1 MIHHNC
7 PLEYV
12 DINCSI
18 NEGIGIIKYNCVF
31 INKNEQIINPIHYM
45 SLDNNVS
52 VNKVQMHIGEK
63 IFESIIREKNK
74 AKIEYIKAVDEGK
87 RTCLFEKISTNEY
100 KLMIGNVEPN
110 IRVNIII
117 IYTVILES
125 SNTSAY
131 KLVFPTNIAIK
142 YSTDTDNISDQ
153 IYINEI
159 SDIKYTNVINYDYKF
174 NIDWKCINDIEN
186 IYVNNENTIITHISK
201 NYVNIKSI
209 NSINYTDGD
218 FIINVKTNNKPTIYY
233 QDDETNTYAISSL
246 LINLNT
252 SVQNNKNYTLMIDC
266 SGSMYS
272 QFGKNSKMK
281 TAIDSVLIFLSRLK
295 DSDYFNLV
303 YFNSSFTSLWNF
315 PVIAN
320 KQNIDIC
327 INTINKLEANGG
339 TELFECINNAILNNF
354 ESNFKIKVETDFA
367 HEKLENIIILL
378 TDGQICNKNKLFNNI
393 VEKYKLFEK
402 FSHTKAD
409 IKADISDE
417 QYANLPKTGLR
428 IFTIGI
434 GNDVDRHL
442 VKEIAYI
449 TGGFYTCIADDIG
462 KSFKLNNIINY
473 ICDTINNN
481 YYKNCSV
488 IYEDKVLSNQ
498 IDIVYPNKTYNFV
511 FKISS
516 GEFVNIKNNLF
527 LQCYCPKTNIIK
539 KIAIKP
545 ETIIPNNIV
554 KQLYHNVE
562 IIILEH
568 KLNYADN
575 QNYLNKSNLIID
587 EIIKISMDNSI
598 MSKYTSFIIIDNTEY
613 TVDLTNK
620 SVDVIVSHFNET
632 YSNNNE
638 IQNIFGNTYDYD
650 NECDYLEGGMNMF
663 GGGSYRCPGTHTIY
677 YKIKTDI
684 DLNEIILHNYFCDEY
699 TNFIMQNNL
708 CYEFEKELLSD
719 VDKLNISIHM
729 YYNTIIFAKLYEKNI
744 YEHIQQKILQYLIQ
758 NFSLTPL
765 SFFRIVKIYD
775 KYITKLKTNN
785 LRSKQVACDGSCKNN
800 ITDY

>member
-31 INKNEQIINPIHYM
+31 INKNEQVINPIHYM
-45 SLDNNVS
+45 SLDNNVTI
-52 VNKVQMHIGEK
+52 NKVQMHIGEK

-74 AKIEYIKAVDEGK
+74 AKTEYMKAVDEGK
-87 RTCLFEKISTNEY
+87 RACLFEKISTNEY
-100 KLMIGNVEPN
+100 KLMVGNVEPN
-110 IRVNIII
+110 IQVNIII

-153 IYINEI
+153 IYIGEI
-159 SDIKYTNVINYDYKF
+159 SNMKYTNIITYDYRF
-174 NIDWKCINDIEN
+174 NIDWKCINNIEN
-186 IYVNNENTIITHISK
+186 VHINNENTVITHISK
-201 NYVNIKSI
+201 NHVNIKS
-209 NSINYTDGD
+209 NDSINYTDGD
-218 FIINVKTNNKPTIYY
+218 FVVNVKTNNKPTIYY
-233 QDDETNTYAISSL
+233 QDDGVNTYAISSL
-246 LINLNT
+246 LINIST

-281 TAIDSVLIFLSRLK
+281 TAIDSALIFLSRLK
-295 DSDYFNLV
+295 ESDYFNLV
-303 YFNSSFTSLWNF
+303 YFNSNFTPLWNF

-320 KQNIDIC
+320 KQNIDTC
-327 INTINKLEANGG
+327 INFINKLEANGG
-339 TELFECINNAILNNF
+339 TELLESMSCAILNNF
-354 ESNFKIKVETDFA
+354 ESKSIIKVQTNFE

-378 TDGQICNKNKLFNNI
+378 TDGQICNKNKLFNSI
-393 VEKYKLFEK
+393 TEKYKLFEK
-402 FSHTKAD
+402 FSHTKAN
-409 IKADISDE
+409 IKADITEE

-442 VKEIAYI
+442 IKEIAYI

-462 KSFKLNNIINY
+462 KSFKLNNVINY

-481 YYKNCSV
+481 YYKNCSL
-488 IYEDKVLSNQ
+488 IYKDKVLSNQ

-516 GEFVNIKNNLF
+516 DEFINIKNDLF

-545 ETIIPNNIV
+545 ETITSSDIV
-554 KQLYHNVE
+554 KQIYHNVE
-562 IIILEH
+562 ILILEH
-568 KLNYADN
+568 KLDYADN
-575 QNYLNKSNLIID
+575 ENYSNKSNLIID
-587 EIIKISMDNSI
+587 EIIKISIENSI

-632 YSNNNE
+632 NPDNQTQYAYN
-638 IQNIFGNTYDYD
+638 NTYTH
-650 NECDYLEGGMNMF
+650 ECDHLEGGMDMF
-663 GGGSYRCPGTHTIY
+663 GGGSYRCPGTHIVY

-684 DLNEIILHNYFCDEY
+684 DLNEIILQNNFCVGG
-699 TNFIMQNNL
+699 TNFTVQDNL
-708 CYEFEKELLSD
+708 CYEFEEELLRD
-719 VDKLNISIHM
+719 INKLNISINM
-729 YYNTIIFAKLYEKNI
+729 YYNTIVFAKLYEKNI
-744 YEHIQQKILQYLIQ
+744 YENVQQIILQYLIV
-758 NFSLTPL
+758 NFYLTPL

-775 KYITKLKTNN
+775 NYITKLKTND
-785 LRSKQVACDGSCKNN
+785 LRSKQVKCDGSCKSN